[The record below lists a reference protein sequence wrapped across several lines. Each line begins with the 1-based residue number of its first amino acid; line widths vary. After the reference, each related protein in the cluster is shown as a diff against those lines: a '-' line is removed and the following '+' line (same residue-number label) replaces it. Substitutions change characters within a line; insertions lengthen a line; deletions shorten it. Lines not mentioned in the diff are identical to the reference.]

1 MKKGIALALLCLF
14 VLTITGCGT
23 SQTSPATAKKLETI
37 NISYVKLPL
46 NVPSII
52 EKKLELFEKEF
63 AKDNTKVAFPEITEG
78 PKMTAALA
86 SGSLDFCNALGGT
99 SAILAAANGLD
110 IKIIGMY
117 SRAPKAFVI
126 MTKDPAIITIAD
138 LKDKTVAGPKGTIL
152 HQLLLA
158 ALKQQHLTG
167 DAVKFVNMGIPQG
180 VTAMMSGDVAA
191 ALVAGPAVPKAIE
204 AGGRIIATGEGLL
217 DATIVIAV
225 EGKFLQENTEIVK
238 RYMKVHQQSLAYMK
252 EHPDDVYRMS
262 AEETGLSVEDVRQM
276 YSWYDFNPAITDN
289 DIRDLEKTQDFLL
302 QNGLLSKQIEIRKLI
317 RDMSKEI

>member
-1 MKKGIALALLCLF
+1 MKKQIVCMLLILL
-14 VLTITGCGT
+14 VLTVAGCNT
-23 SQTSPATAKKLETI
+23 KQTNQPAAPSPSII

-46 NVPSII
+46 NVPSIV

-63 AKDNTKVAFPEITEG
+63 ASDDIRVVFPEITEG

-126 MTKDPAIITIAD
+126 MTKDPAIQTVAD
-138 LKDKTVAGPKGTIL
+138 LNGKTVAGPKGTIL

-158 ALKQQHLTG
+158 ALKQQGIAG
-167 DAVKFVNMGIPQG
+167 DAAKFVNMGIPQG
-180 VTAMMSGDVAA
+180 VTALMAGDADA
-191 ALVAGPAVPKAIE
+191 ALVAGPAVPKAVE

-225 EGKFLQENTEIVK
+225 EGKFLREHPDLVK
-238 RYMKVHQQSLAYMK
+238 RYMKVHRQGLAYMQNHQD
-252 EHPDDVYRMS
+252 EVYRLT
-262 AEETGLSVEDVRQM
+262 AAETGISVEDVQKM
-276 YSWYDFNPAITDN
+276 YSWYDFNPAITGD

-302 QNGLLSKQIEIRKLI
+302 QNGLLTQTVEIRKLI
-317 RDMSKEI
+317 KDMSTDM

>member
-1 MKKGIALALLCLF
+1 MKKGIVLVLISLF

-23 SQTSPATAKKLETI
+23 SQPSQPTVKKLDTI

-46 NVPSII
+46 NVPSIV

-63 AKDNTKVAFPEITEG
+63 SKDNITVSFPEITEG

-86 SGSLDFCNALGGT
+86 SGSLNFCNALGGT

-126 MTKDPAIITIAD
+126 MAKNPDIITVAD
-138 LKDKTVAGPKGTIL
+138 LKGKTVAGPKGTIL

-158 ALKQQHLTG
+158 SLKQQNLPG

-180 VTAMMSGDVAA
+180 VTAMMSGDADA
-191 ALVAGPAVPKAIE
+191 ALVAGPAVPKAVE
-204 AGGRIIATGEGLL
+204 ASGRIIATGEGFL

-225 EGKFLQENTEIVK
+225 EGKFLQENLGVVK
-238 RYMKVHQQSLAYMK
+238 RYMKVHQQSLTFMK
-252 EHPDDVYRMS
+252 ENPDEVYRM
-262 AEETGLSVEDVRQM
+262 ATDETGISVEDVKKM

-289 DIRDLEKTQDFLL
+289 DIKDLEKTQEFLL
-302 QNGLLSKQIEIRKLI
+302 QNGLLTQKVAIQKLI
-317 RDMSKEI
+317 KDMSKEI